1 MKCKVKSTL
10 KKRKKILRGRDEKKN
25 QSPKTR
31 HFKNVAFPFNESNQF
46 RLAKNAALHKRF
58 YENYLEL
65 AVSF

>member
-1 MKCKVKSTL
+1 M
-10 KKRKKILRGRDEKKN
+10 KKN